1 MAMFEDTRYKLTVL
15 IYGYYLM
22 TSQCDVAVSISKY
35 TNCQILIWQLVIL
48 RTNCHYKMC
57 AYLCAHLC
65 ALPVMWVLV
74 CIPTGVRKR
83 GIWTMFM
90 DDTPVFMIML
100 MGRWSSDAFL
110 KYIRRQVLEFS
121 KGMSRR
127 MVKNEYLYAIPT
139 HQSDS
144 NDPRT
149 QNQNSFATNL
159 SLAPSSHRNN
169 IQPAFSLW
177 H

>member
-1 MAMFEDTRYKLTVL
+1 MA
-15 IYGYYLM
+15 
-22 TSQCDVAVSISKY
+22 
-35 TNCQILIWQLVIL
+35 
-48 RTNCHYKMC
+48 
-57 AYLCAHLC
+57 
-65 ALPVMWVLV
+65 
-74 CIPTGVRKR
+74 
-83 GIWTMFM
+83 MFM

-100 MGRWSSDAFL
+100 MGRWSSDTFL

-159 SLAPSSHRNN
+159 SLAPSSLRNN

-177 H
+177 HWEKNFSSTHFFKSGLSSTDEGLWWCRAQSPRFGLWGSFIVASLLFPIPVFLYL

>member
-1 MAMFEDTRYKLTVL
+1 MGKEVLGYSAEEIGTKSIRSAAAMA
-15 IYGYYLM
+15 
-22 TSQCDVAVSISKY
+22 
-35 TNCQILIWQLVIL
+35 
-48 RTNCHYKMC
+48 
-57 AYLCAHLC
+57 
-65 ALPVMWVLV
+65 
-74 CIPTGVRKR
+74 
-83 GIWTMFM
+83 MFM

-100 MGRWSSDAFL
+100 MDRWSSDAFL

>member
-1 MAMFEDTRYKLTVL
+1 MGKATLGYSSDEIGTKSIRSAAAMA
-15 IYGYYLM
+15 
-22 TSQCDVAVSISKY
+22 
-35 TNCQILIWQLVIL
+35 
-48 RTNCHYKMC
+48 
-57 AYLCAHLC
+57 
-65 ALPVMWVLV
+65 
-74 CIPTGVRKR
+74 
-83 GIWTMFM
+83 MFM

-110 KYIRRQVLEFS
+110 KYLRRQVLEFS

-127 MVKNEYLYAIPT
+127 MVKNEYLYSIPN
-139 HQSDS
+139 HQTDI

-149 QNQNSFATNL
+149 QNPNSFATNL
-159 SLAPSSHRNN
+159 SLAPSSNNHN